1 MEKDQK
7 QIWIDYSKTI
17 TVDSIKHHLSKPT
30 SFQREFNVLLSSIVK
45 ENNYKSAIEI
55 GCEAGISLM
64 LLNNELEQ
72 STFLDFDHT
81 ILEKVE
87 VACKELNL
95 KGTVMLNEDMFT
107 MESVAD
113 ETYDLSFNSGVI
125 EHYTKEVRSKAL
137 ASYARITKKGGHV
150 IIAYP
155 NHHTFPYRLSYLIGR
170 MLGKKVWPWPKEYKF
185 YSLQSEME
193 EAGLKYIKR
202 VTMDR
207 ETLFKQ
213 WVTKYKITRQLFLF
227 LDKFFHY
234 EGYLTVCISKKE

>member
-1 MEKDQK
+1 MEIDQK

-17 TVDSIKHHLSKPT
+17 TVDSIKHHFSKPT

-45 ENNYKSAIEI
+45 ENNCKSAIEI

-64 LLNNELEQ
+64 LLNNQLEQ

-81 ILEKVE
+81 ILEKVA
-87 VACKELNL
+87 VVCNELNL

-107 MESVAD
+107 MESVSD
-113 ETYDLSFNSGVI
+113 ETYDVSFNSGVI
-125 EHYTKEVRSKAL
+125 EHYTKEVRHEAL
-137 ASYARITKKGGHV
+137 KSYARVTKKGGFV

-185 YSLQSEME
+185 YSLQDEME
-193 EAGLKYIKR
+193 AAGLRYIKR

-213 WVTKYKITRQLFLF
+213 WVTKYRSTRQLFLF